1 MCIRDRSSTFTIS
14 SGKRLEI
21 NAAAQFVDTTTN
33 LFTYLDKDN
42 RVKEE
47 ARHLAPFR
55 IRNHTGY
62 RISVYSESPL
72 GSSNTRNHV
81 HHLDNGYDMPWSFG
95 DWHAIREHATETTYN
110 RLAVQI
116 EDMPWE
122 RVRHIAVDH
131 EGEYVMTLRPKLE
144 NISHRLL
151 CEVKLD
157 NNIKVITFQSTFRI
171 ENRALI
177 PIEACMLDEQ
187 GNTTDHV
194 LRIEPETYS
203 ALPIC
208 DAYSRQVKVRPDPG
222 LGYTWSNE
230 SVGWQDLLMTSSH
243 SFVCPALDD
252 GEAPFQFQAFA
263 IHDTQHMSCLL
274 YTSPSPRD

>member
-1 MCIRDRSSTFTIS
+1 MALSRIESPKTSAEPAKPVVHAPSVLNKITDAHEDNGQVVLSSEELSVPGGGLLGVMIREVQMLPVLDMNVKPFTLLLNDWSADMRLNTELDLSFNNFNFATSNWEPLIEPWTVSLRYERNLSPESSTFTIS

-95 DWHAIREHATETTYN
+95 DWHAIREHATEMTYN

-151 CEVKLD
+151 CEVMLD
-157 NNIKVITFQSTFRI
+157 NNI
-171 ENRALI
+171 
-177 PIEACMLDEQ
+177 
-187 GNTTDHV
+187 
-194 LRIEPETYS
+194 
-203 ALPIC
+203 
-208 DAYSRQVKVRPDPG
+208 
-222 LGYTWSNE
+222 
-230 SVGWQDLLMTSSH
+230 
-243 SFVCPALDD
+243 
-252 GEAPFQFQAFA
+252 
-263 IHDTQHMSCLL
+263 
-274 YTSPSPRD
+274 